1 MDVTLVAFKSDGS
14 RKEFRVHHGRCVIG
28 RKPEC
33 DLRIPAGAVS
43 RQHTEVVITGGKARV
58 RDMGSSNGTFLN
70 DVRVQEADL
79 APGDRLTVG
88 PVVFVVQID
97 GQPSHIEPVTSTE
110 LPTAAFSDPRSGTR
124 APVSSPLDESSMV
137 AGAPAVSDD
146 SSVRPASGPRAPA
159 PPARPAAAPG
169 KPAPAPAPGTPPGS
183 ADADEGDDSDPL
195 SKMISKSKSRDESSV
210 FEFDFD
216 DDDDDH
222 KG

>member
-1 MDVTLVAFKSDGS
+1 MDVILVAFKSDGS
-14 RKEFRVHHGRCVIG
+14 RKEFRVHRGRCVIG

-79 APGDRLTVG
+79 APGDRLIVG

-110 LPTAAFSDPRSGTR
+110 LPTAAFSDPRSGTK
-124 APVSSPLDESSMV
+124 APVVSPLDESSMI
-137 AGAPAVSDD
+137 AGAPAMSGD
-146 SSVRPASGPRAPA
+146 SGVRRASGPNAPTPSVRPAGA
-159 PPARPAAAPG
+159 G
-169 KPAPAPAPGTPPGS
+169 KPAPAPGPGTVPAS

-195 SKMISKSKSRDESSV
+195 SKMISKSKSREESSV

-216 DDDDDH
+216 DDDDD